1 MPKPNFYMSDKDR
14 STLLSVITDYISM
27 WGDADDG
34 MDDEEYKELCRVRN
48 KIRNMH
54 KTQGYKNA
62 TIDDALEI
70 ANRILNKE

>member
-34 MDDEEYKELCRVRN
+34 MNDEEYKELCRVRN
-48 KIRNMH
+48 KIKNMY
-54 KTQGYKNA
+54 KTKGYKNA
-62 TIDDALEI
+62 VVEDALEI
-70 ANRILNKE
+70 AAKILNKV